1 MTTRHPTFAYAA
13 VGAAVG
19 LFVAAGACNANAGK
33 QTTMKNETE
42 NVTVRFLNADGTL
55 GEPAGVPRVV
65 RTDEEWR
72 ARLTPEQYQV
82 ARAEGTERAFC
93 GRFHDNH
100 LTGVYTCVGCGLP
113 LFKSD
118 TKFDSGTGWP
128 SFFQPVAKENI
139 GSEQDRSFGMVR
151 DEVHCIRCGTHL
163 GHVFDDGPAPT
174 GLRYCINSAALNFME
189 TDRPTKTETVLF
201 GAGCFW
207 GVEEAFGKVKGV
219 RGTTVGYS
227 GGTLKNPTYEDVC
240 SHKTGHAEVVKV
252 EYDPGQVSFGELLDL
267 FWSIHDPTTPN
278 RQGPDIGDNY
288 RSAVFFTTPGQEAAV
303 RKSIGELEKK
313 GRFRGPIVTE
323 VSLAGPF
330 YRAEEYHQKYA
341 EKHGG
346 GFCHRGL

>member
-1 MTTRHPTFAYAA
+1 
-13 VGAAVG
+13 
-19 LFVAAGACNANAGK
+19 
-33 QTTMKNETE
+33 
-42 NVTVRFLNADGTL
+42 
-55 GEPAGVPRVV
+55 
-65 RTDEEWR
+65 
-72 ARLTPEQYQV
+72 
-82 ARAEGTERAFC
+82 
-93 GRFHDNH
+93 
-100 LTGVYTCVGCGLP
+100 
-113 LFKSD
+113 
-118 TKFDSGTGWP
+118 
-128 SFFQPVAKENI
+128 
-139 GSEQDRSFGMVR
+139 
-151 DEVHCIRCGTHL
+151 
-163 GHVFDDGPAPT
+163 
-174 GLRYCINSAALNFME
+174 
-189 TDRPTKTETVLF
+189 
-201 GAGCFW
+201 
-207 GVEEAFGKVKGV
+207 
-219 RGTTVGYS
+219 VGYS